1 MRIRLESA
9 KRLGTKIGL
18 NEEQG
23 YAVAIFLALL
33 IVSATVVGYY
43 VWLRPQPEPYNTFYL
58 LNSQKNAADYPET
71 LVANQNST
79 FNVYIN
85 VENHMGKA
93 ENQSYQVLVK
103 ITQNLSGLPVDVQP
117 IQTYDLSLR
126 NGDSWQTLTSI
137 TQNQVGSYSV
147 VFELWHYN
155 QDTKAYEFTLN
166 YAVLNLQV
174 TN

>member
-9 KRLGTKIGL
+9 KRIGRKIGL
-18 NEEQG
+18 NEDKG

-33 IVSATVVGYY
+33 IVSATIISYY
-43 VWLRPQPEPYNTFYL
+43 AFLAPQAESYSTIYVLDAN
-58 LNSQKNAADYPET
+58 KKAADYPEV

-79 FNVYIN
+79 FNVYVN
-85 VENHMGKA
+85 VVNHMGGPG
-93 ENQSYQVLVK
+93 NQTYQVLVK
-103 ITQNLSGLPVDVQP
+103 ITSNLSSFPVDAQP

-126 NGDSWQTLTSI
+126 NSDSWQNSVSI

-155 QDTKAYEFTLN
+155 QDTKAYEFTPN
-166 YAVLNLQV
+166 YCVLNIQV
-174 TN
+174 IS